1 MLPNNE
7 EPDNV
12 ACSLPSNSGREIGRH
27 ILGFLLVEININVEL
42 CTKRMRL
49 RQAAEENLIQK
60 RASTLVVSDKDMGI
74 RLKRWV

>member
-1 MLPNNE
+1 M
-7 EPDNV
+7 